1 MLSPTDI
8 KMNLTP
14 SLPTGRQTGKV
25 IIVQHD
31 QLATRAHVYIE
42 THSIRSTGFGAK
54 ASGIETWFL
63 YCPADSKPPV
73 RGGGEADRRC
83 WGRSAE

>member
-1 MLSPTDI
+1 
-8 KMNLTP
+8 MNLIP

-42 THSIRSTGFGAK
+42 AHGIRSTGFGAK
-54 ASGIETWFL
+54 TSGVET
-63 YCPADSKPPV
+63 
-73 RGGGEADRRC
+73 
-83 WGRSAE
+83 